1 MRAISF
7 YWTLNPVE
15 TALWNSNCED
25 VGTQDPVLRPSTHH
39 KQRSWSTSM
48 VQDIGDSQLV
58 NGINR
63 SLAILSTAPLL
74 NLQRCQLW
82 WTLPCF
88 SRDEEPFKT
97 RQLDWQRQKE
107 AKKQRYKA
115 SSFILSAVSVVI
127 LSPAPIDCIMKVYGC
142 RPSSVSVSF
151 RLLSWNLQPNR
162 ILLATRHVYDPSGT
176 HAMG

>member
-1 MRAISF
+1 MPRGPAAWIDSKNLIEIVMRAISF

-107 AKKQRYKA
+107 RGEETEIQ
-115 SSFILSAVSVVI
+115 SVFLHSFCSICCYL
-127 LSPAPIDCIMKVYGC
+127 K
-142 RPSSVSVSF
+142 PSSHRLYYESLWLPSEQCLSF
-151 RLLSWNLQPNR
+151 VPSPLMKF
-162 ILLATRHVYDPSGT
+162 ATE
-176 HAMG
+176 